1 MNVGVT
7 FTPADA
13 ARLLDTCAAGVV
25 LIGILVAGTRSM
37 GRTIW
42 LVAAQAVLLS
52 AAVVGVG
59 VATGSPHLVFGGL
72 LTLAG
77 RGIAVPLILG
87 RILRASPVRVERN
100 PYLGPRVSVVVAIA
114 IVFAAAIAVDSATLG
129 GSLGGPINAS
139 IDAARALPASVA
151 EVLTGLLI
159 AMTRRK
165 GLSIVVG
172 LLIFENGLA
181 LTAFSLTYGMPF
193 VVELGATF
201 DLLLVL
207 VAVGVY
213 ARRMLTVFGTLS
225 TDPLRNLRG

>member
-1 MNVGVT
+1 MT
-7 FTPADA
+7 FTPLEA

-25 LIGILVAGTRSM
+25 LIGVLIAETRSM
-37 GRTIW
+37 GRAIW

-59 VATGSPHLVFGGL
+59 IATGSAHLVLGGL
-72 LTLAG
+72 LTLVS

-100 PYLGPRVSVVVAIA
+100 PYLGPRVSLIVAIA
-114 IVFAAAIAVDSATLG
+114 IVFAAALAVDSATLG
-129 GSLGGPINAS
+129 GSFDGSINAP
-139 IDAARALPASVA
+139 RALPASVA

-165 GLSIVVG
+165 GLSIVIG
-172 LLIFENGLA
+172 LLVFENGLA

-201 DLLLVL
+201 DLLLVV
-207 VAVGVY
+207 VAVAVY

-225 TDPLRNLRG
+225 TDQLRNLRG